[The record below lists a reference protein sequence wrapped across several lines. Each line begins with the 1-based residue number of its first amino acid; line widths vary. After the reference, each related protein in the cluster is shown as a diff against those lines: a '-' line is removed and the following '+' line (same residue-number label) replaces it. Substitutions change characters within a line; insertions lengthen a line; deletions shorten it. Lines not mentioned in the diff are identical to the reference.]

1 MIAPATE
8 RLREGSLELRWRVLR
23 APWGQPRGSELDELE
38 DVSHQRVA
46 INSAGVVVGTA
57 RLHEADPG
65 TGQIR
70 YMAVDPAWERR
81 GVGRAL
87 VEALEAEAR
96 LRGLRTMILEAREPV
111 MGFYQRLGY
120 RVSHPG
126 KVLFGAIPHVW
137 MTKEL

>member
-1 MIAPATE
+1 
-8 RLREGSLELRWRVLR
+8 LEH
-23 APWGQPRGSELDELE
+23 
-38 DVSHQRVA
+38 VSHQRVV
-46 INSAGVVVGTA
+46 INDGGVVVGTG
-57 RLHEADPG
+57 RLHRVDAM

-70 YMAVDPAWERR
+70 YMAVDPAWEGR

-96 LRGLRTMILEAREPV
+96 LQGLRTMILEAREPV